1 MSNAFEFRGGVICGP
16 SPYEYFIGDPRR
28 GSSYGCMA
36 PVIAGAMKS
45 AAGNRF
51 EVKELSGESL
61 STLYSAY
68 VEKGN
73 PVLIWVTMG
82 MVETFPGTAWYLPDG
97 SLYYWPSCEHC
108 MVLMGSEDD
117 RYLLLDPE
125 TGGVVSYQKDLVEM
139 RYDSLGKQAVVMNKI
154 P

>member
-1 MSNAFEFRGGVICGP
+1 MSNAFEFRGGVLCGP

-73 PVLIWVTMG
+73 PVLIWVTK
-82 MVETFPGTAWYLPDG
+82 EWWKPFPEPPGICPTAAYITGPPASTAW
-97 SLYYWPSCEHC
+97 C
-108 MVLMGSEDD
+108 
-117 RYLLLDPE
+117 
-125 TGGVVSYQKDLVEM
+125 
-139 RYDSLGKQAVVMNKI
+139 
-154 P
+154 